1 MEDGQPGNLKIGAI
15 IQARMGSSRL
25 PGKILLKMPVSSGK
39 PLLQWIVDGL
49 KESKVITDIVLATS
63 IEAEN
68 DALIDFAKENKILF
82 FRGSE
87 SDVLSRF
94 IEVTK
99 IHNFDHVVRVT
110 GDNPVFDIS
119 LWDEVILE
127 HIRKRVHFTTSKGLP
142 IGMNIEVV
150 QAKSLIGLLD
160 FDLQDSDREH
170 VTYFFR
176 RTKEFIMLEYPFTFD
191 FGSSIRVTVDYPPD
205 FATVCLLLEV
215 SMSTSKKGMELIRY
229 LQETMPWVWEINKD
243 QIQKGAYQ
251 NPQEELIAA
260 CQILDKMDMRV
271 ASKLVNDH
279 LQSLNF

>member
-1 MEDGQPGNLKIGAI
+1 MEDGQPSNLRIAAV

-25 PGKILLKMPVSSGK
+25 PGKILLKMPLSNGK

-49 KESKVITDIVLATS
+49 RESKVITDIVLATS
-63 IEAEN
+63 LDPQN
-68 DALIDFAKENKILF
+68 DALIDFAKENNILL

-87 SDVLSRF
+87 TDVLSRF
-94 IEVTK
+94 IDVTK
-99 IHNFDHVVRVT
+99 TYNFDHIVRVT

-127 HIRKRVHFTTSKGLP
+127 HIRKRVHYTTSKGLP

-150 QAKSLIGLLD
+150 QAKSLLALLD
-160 FDLQDSDREH
+160 FDLQDADREH

-176 RTKEFIMLEYPFTFD
+176 RTKEFITLEYPFAFD

-215 SMSTSKKGMELIRY
+215 SLSTSKKGMELIMY
-229 LQETMPWVWEINKD
+229 LQETMPWIWEINKD
-243 QIQKGAYQ
+243 QVQKGAYQ
-251 NPQEELIAA
+251 NPKEELVAA
-260 CQILDKMDMRV
+260 CQILEKIDMKV
-271 ASKLVNDH
+271 ASKLLKDH